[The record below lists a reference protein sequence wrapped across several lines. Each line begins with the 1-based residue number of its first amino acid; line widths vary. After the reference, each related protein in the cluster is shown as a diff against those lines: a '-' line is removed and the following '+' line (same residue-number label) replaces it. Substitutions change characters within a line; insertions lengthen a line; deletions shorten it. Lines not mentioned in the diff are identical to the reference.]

1 MIGSGS
7 VNYVDKALWTDVLTS
22 AYSGYSDAYTL
33 VDASIGRK
41 WANGRITTLVKAT
54 NLLNRDIQQH
64 VFGDLIKRSVNF
76 EVRFTR

>member
-1 MIGSGS
+1 M
-7 VNYVDKALWTDVLTS
+7 LTN
-22 AYSGYSDAYTL
+22 AYSGYSDAFTL
-33 VDASIGRK
+33 VNASVGMK

-64 VFGDLIKRSVNF
+64 VFGDIIPPSVNF